1 MKLDLR
7 TILLALSVTL
17 NALGGSGLI
26 PPVVGAPAA
35 PCPPAVAP

>member
-7 TILLALSVTL
+7 TILLAASVVL

-26 PPVVGAPAA
+26 PPVVGAAPVPCAPAA
-35 PCPPAVAP
+35 Q